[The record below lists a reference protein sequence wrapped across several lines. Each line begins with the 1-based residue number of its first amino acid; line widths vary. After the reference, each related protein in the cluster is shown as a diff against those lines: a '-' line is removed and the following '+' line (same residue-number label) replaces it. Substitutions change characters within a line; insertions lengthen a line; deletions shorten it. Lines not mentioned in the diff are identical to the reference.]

1 MKTLKIIF
9 ILAFLYLLVPLQIW
23 SQECTNYHELGD
35 CIMDRDRAYK
45 KYSQSKS
52 VLITIH
58 DTVELNLIFYGQ
70 KDYILSFC
78 TDKLLY
84 PVHFWFKDPST
95 GEVLYDNSQ
104 DNYIGSL
111 NIGFEAMRPIK
122 VQMNVLGKTAGNK
135 DLNNYTGCVGLLIQ
149 YKDYP

>member
-1 MKTLKIIF
+1 MKTLKNMF
-9 ILAFLYLLVPLQIW
+9 LLAFFYLLIPLQIW
-23 SQECTNYHELGD
+23 SQVCINYHELGD
-35 CIMDRDRAYK
+35 CMMDRDRAYK

-78 TDKLLY
+78 ADKLLY
-84 PVHFWFKDPST
+84 PVHFRFKDPST

-111 NIGFEAMRPIK
+111 NIGFEVMKPMKI
-122 VQMNVLGKTAGNK
+122 QMNVLGKTAVNK
-135 DLNNYTGCVGLLIQ
+135 DLNKYTGCVGLLIQ

>member
-1 MKTLKIIF
+1 MKTLKNTF
-9 ILAFLYLLVPLQIW
+9 ILAFFYLLVPLQIW
-23 SQECTNYHELGD
+23 PQVCTDYHEQGD
-35 CIMDRDRAYK
+35 CMMDRDRAYK

-58 DTVELNLIFYGQ
+58 DTIELNIIFYGQ

-84 PVHFWFKDPST
+84 PVHFWFINPST
-95 GEVLYDNSQ
+95 GEVIYDNAQ
-104 DNYIGSL
+104 DKYIGSL
-111 NIGFEAMRPIK
+111 NIGFETMKPIK

-135 DLNNYTGCVGLLIQ
+135 DLNKYTGCVGLLIQ

>member
-1 MKTLKIIF
+1 MKTLKNTF

-23 SQECTNYHELGD
+23 SQECTDYHEHSD

-58 DTVELNLIFYGQ
+58 DTVELNIIFYGQ

-78 TDKLLY
+78 ADKLLY

-111 NIGFEAMRPIK
+111 NIGFEVTRPL
-122 VQMNVLGKTAGNK
+122 NVMLNVVGKTAVNK
-135 DLNNYTGCVGLLIQ
+135 DLNKYIGCVGLLIQ

>member
-1 MKTLKIIF
+1 MKTLKNTF
-9 ILAFLYLLVPLQIW
+9 ILAFFYLLVPLQIW
-23 SQECTNYHELGD
+23 PQECTDYHELGD

-58 DTVELNLIFYGQ
+58 DTVELNIIFYGQ

-78 TDKLLY
+78 ADKLLY

-104 DNYIGSL
+104 DKYIGSL
-111 NIGFEAMRPIK
+111 NIGFEVTKPL
-122 VQMNVLGKTAGNK
+122 NVMLNVVGKTAVNK
-135 DLNNYTGCVGLLIQ
+135 DLNKYTGCVGLLIQ